1 MGVLLPTPEYLH
13 KQKAFG
19 IWSLPDRSTAFRTC
33 VEEYLDAYIDFYK
46 KAIEQNKWYGFWNY
60 GDVMHSYDYNRHT
73 WRYDVG
79 GFAWDNTELASN
91 MWLWYNFYV
100 QGVLIYGVWQKQ

>member
-1 MGVLLPTPEYLH
+1 MHARTHFPSAAAVSPEYLH

-46 KAIEQNKWYGFWNY
+46 KAIEQNK
-60 GDVMHSYDYNRHT
+60 
-73 WRYDVG
+73 
-79 GFAWDNTELASN
+79 
-91 MWLWYNFYV
+91 
-100 QGVLIYGVWQKQ
+100 

>member
-33 VEEYLDAYIDFYK
+33 VEEYLDAYIDFIK
-46 KAIEQNKWYGFWNY
+46 RPLSKISGMVFGIMVMLCILMITIVIL
-60 GDVMHSYDYNRHT
+60 GDMML
-73 WRYDVG
+73 
-79 GFAWDNTELASN
+79 E
-91 MWLWYNFYV
+91 
-100 QGVLIYGVWQKQ
+100 VLLGIIRS